1 MNDDVK
7 RLRTPQRPPFDAELA
22 EALTQVR
29 DEMPVTVTS
38 SGIGAIRER
47 AARTTASVEEL
58 AAEYGVAVRIVTAT
72 RHGGPNLRLL
82 VARPP
87 TPTSG
92 ALYWIHGGG
101 GVLGDFRFGID
112 PALTWAA
119 EFGVTVV
126 SVDYRLAPE
135 HRDPVAIE
143 DCYAGLCWL
152 ASNARTLQVDP
163 TGIIVGGHSAGAGL
177 AAGTALLARDRGGP
191 RAHGQLLL
199 CPMLDDR
206 EQTVSSRL
214 LAGEG
219 VWDRTANRTAWAARL
234 GARRGGPT
242 VSAYS
247 APARAGDLGG
257 LPPAFLDVGSV
268 DTFRDETVEYASR
281 IWSDGGEAELHV
293 WPGAYHCFEIVA
305 PAATLSTAAVR
316 CRAGWLRRRLEAS

>member
-135 HRDPVAIE
+135 HRDPVAVE

-163 TGIIVGGHSAGAGL
+163 TRIIVGGHSAGAGL

-234 GARRGGPT
+234 GAPVAEDRRSVRTRRRPARGTSADCRPRSWTSARSTPSGTRPWSMRHASGPT
-242 VSAYS
+242 V
-247 APARAGDLGG
+247 ARPSCTCGQG
-257 LPPAFLDVGSV
+257 PI
-268 DTFRDETVEYASR
+268 TASR
-281 IWSDGGEAELHV
+281 SSRRPRH
-293 WPGAYHCFEIVA
+293 
-305 PAATLSTAAVR
+305 SR
-316 CRAGWLRRRLEAS
+316 QLR